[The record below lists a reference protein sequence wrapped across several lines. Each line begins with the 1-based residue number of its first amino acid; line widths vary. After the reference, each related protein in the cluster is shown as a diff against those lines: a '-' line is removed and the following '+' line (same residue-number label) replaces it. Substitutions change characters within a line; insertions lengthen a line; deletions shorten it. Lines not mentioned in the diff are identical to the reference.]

1 MVKRHSTRSVQAV
14 STVLQPEGGTV
25 AGAGRAVESTAQFDC
40 QDELISRGPVSEK
53 ESERHRDRDREAR

>member
-1 MVKRHSTRSVQAV
+1 MQAV